1 MVCNVHEV
9 VNELFQQRST
19 SAIME
24 KFFVSRPIFAIVLSI
39 VIVLL
44 GIISIFNLSIE
55 EYPDITPPVV
65 EVSATYPGAD
75 AQTVDNAV
83 ATPLAE
89 SIMGVSDML
98 YMQSTSSNSG
108 TMNIQVTF
116 DIGSDPDMDAIF
128 TQNNVASATALLPAE
143 VTRQGVTTQKTQ
155 TGFLLVYALHSDGRY
170 DDRYLSN
177 YAYINLQNEL
187 LKIDG
192 VGKVEIMGA
201 GEYSMRIWVHPD
213 RMAYYN
219 LSLAEIT
226 SAIEAQA
233 EIYPTGQFG
242 AEPTSAPTEFTYTV
256 TLPPQIATAEEYS
269 NIVLRTLADGS
280 QLLLS
285 DVAEVTLGS
294 ENYGT
299 SSTFGDNPS
308 ALVVIYQTPNSNAME
323 VGARVKAAIERLSER
338 FPDGVAIDAI
348 VDTTSSIK
356 AGIREIL
363 YTLLLA
369 LVLVI
374 VIIYLFIQDWR
385 ATLIPLI
392 AVPVSLIGTFIFFP
406 LLGFSINI
414 ISLLG
419 VILAIGLVVDD
430 GIVVVEAVQVNIER
444 GMSPRAATLEAMR
457 NVASPII
464 ATTVVLLAVFI
475 PVSLTGGISGRLFQQ
490 FSITIAI
497 SVAISAFNALTL
509 SPALSAMILRP
520 KKRREKGFFGAFN
533 RWFDRMMARY
543 SSATRRMTAH
553 VVRTMLFV
561 VVVLGAIVALWREI
575 PSGFLPDEDQGYL
588 MVMVNLPEASSLQRT
603 EQVVAQVNRIV
614 SADDAVLYT
623 STASGF
629 DMLTG
634 IASSSSGVLFVALKD
649 YDERR
654 ATAAQLASALNQ
666 QLYEAINAGEAYAFT
681 PPSIPGL
688 GVTSGIEFQVQDL
701 EGRGL
706 GYLNEQ
712 AQKLMAALEKSPE
725 ISSVTTQFNND
736 VPQRRLDVDRDYA
749 LSEGVD
755 LEALYD
761 QLSAFLGG
769 SYINNFNRFGR
780 LYRSYIQALPQY
792 RDDARSLDSYFVQNG
807 AGESVPVSAFVRVV
821 DTVGVEYV
829 SQFNLYRSIALTA
842 TPAEGR
848 SSAEVM
854 DRISREAAQTLPDDV
869 DIAWSGISFQQ
880 QSASKGGAAI
890 YALAVLFV
898 FLALAA
904 LYNSWTLPIAI
915 LLSVPLAVL
924 GALMFIGTAH
934 LFDAKYINDIFIQIA
949 LVMLIGLAAKN
960 AILVVEYADRLFYE
974 QKRSLLDAA
983 IGAAQLRV
991 RPILMTAFAFILG
1004 IVPLIFADGAYSTAR
1019 NTMGVALAGGMLVA
1033 TLAGIFL
1040 YPALYYLV
1048 GRVGNLERRREQHK
1062 NEPL

>member
-1 MVCNVHEV
+1 MPEV
-9 VNELFQQRST
+9 ASELFLLKYDKR
-19 SAIME
+19 ME

-44 GIISIFNLSIE
+44 GAISIFNLSIE
-55 EYPDITPPVV
+55 EYPNITPPVV
-65 EVSATYPGAD
+65 EVSATYEGAD
-75 AQTVDNAV
+75 AVTVDNAV
-83 ATPLAE
+83 ATPIAE
-89 SIMGVSDML
+89 SIMGVSDMI
-98 YMQSTSSNSG
+98 YMQSTSANNG

-128 TQNNVASATALLPAE
+128 TQNNVASATALLPSS

-155 TGFLLVYALHSDGRY
+155 TGFLLVYSLHSDGRY

-201 GEYSMRIWVHPD
+201 GEYSMRIWIRPD
-213 RMAYYN
+213 RMEYYN

-233 EIYPTGQFG
+233 EIYPTGQLG
-242 AEPTSAPTEFTYTV
+242 AEPSPSTTEFTYTV
-256 TLPPQIATAEEYS
+256 TLPPQITTPEEYS
-269 NIVLRTLADGS
+269 KIVLRTLEDGS

-308 ALVVIYQTPNSNAME
+308 AMIVIYQTPNSNAVE
-323 VGARVKAAIERLSER
+323 VGARVKSTIEQLSSR
-338 FPDGVAIDAI
+338 FPDGVTIDTV
-348 VDTTSSIK
+348 VDTTMSIK

-374 VIIYLFIQDWR
+374 IIIYLFIQDWR

-444 GMSPRAATLEAMR
+444 GMSPREATLDAMR
-457 NVASPII
+457 SVSSPII

-475 PVSLTGGISGRLFQQ
+475 PVSLTGGITGLLFQQ

-497 SVAISAFNALTL
+497 SVTISAFNALTL

-520 KKRREKGFFGAFN
+520 KAKRETGFFGAFN
-533 RWFDRMMARY
+533 RWFDRMLARY
-543 SSATRRMTAH
+543 SNATRRMASHIARTA
-553 VVRTMLFV
+553 VFV
-561 VVVLGAIVALWREI
+561 VIVLGAIAALWRVI
-575 PSGFLPDEDQGYL
+575 PSGFLPEEDQGYI
-588 MVMVNLPEASSLQRT
+588 MVMVNLPEAASLRRT
-603 EQVVAQVNRIV
+603 EQVVAQVDRLV
-614 SADDAVLYT
+614 SGHEAVLYT
-623 STASGF
+623 SAASGF
-629 DMLTG
+629 DMISG
-634 IASSSSGVLFVALKD
+634 IASTSNGVLFVALKD
-649 YDERR
+649 FDQRR
-654 ATAAQLASALNQ
+654 TTAAELAATLNRE
-666 QLYEAINAGEAYAFT
+666 LYAAINSAEVYAVT
-681 PPSIPGL
+681 PPAIPGM
-688 GVTSGIEFQVQDL
+688 GVTSGVEVQVQDL

-706 GYLNEQ
+706 GYL
-712 AQKLMAALEKSPE
+712 ASHSRALMAALEKSPMVT
-725 ISSVTTQFNND
+725 SVTTQFNDN
-736 VPQRRLDVDRDYA
+736 VPQRRLEVNRDYA
-749 LSEGVD
+749 LSEGVE
-755 LEALYD
+755 LATLYD
-761 QLSAFLGG
+761 QLSAFMGG

-780 LYRSYIQALPQY
+780 LYRSYIQAAPEY
-792 RDDARSLDSYFVQNG
+792 RTDAASLDSYFVLNG
-807 AGESVPVSAFVRVV
+807 AGESVPVSAFVRVI
-821 DTVGVEYV
+821 DTMGVEFV
-829 SQFNLYRSIALTA
+829 SQFNLNRSIALTVN
-842 TPAEGR
+842 PAEGH
-848 SSAEVM
+848 SSDEVM
-854 DRISREAAQTLPDDV
+854 NEIERQATQILPNDV
-869 DIAWSGISFQQ
+869 GIAWSGMSYQQ
-880 QSASKGGAAI
+880 KEASKGGAAI

-904 LYNSWTLPIAI
+904 LYNSWSLPIAI
-915 LLSVPLAVL
+915 LLGVPLAML

-934 LFDAKYINDIFIQIA
+934 LFDAKYINDIFIHIS

-960 AILVVEYADRLFYE
+960 AILVVEYADRLFFE
-974 QKRSLLDAA
+974 QKKSLLEAA
-983 IGAAQLRV
+983 LGAAQLRV

-1004 IVPLIFADGAYSTAR
+1004 IVPLIFAHGAYSTAR

-1033 TLAGIFL
+1033 TMVGIFL

-1048 GRVGNLERRREQHK
+1048 GRLGHLERKREQHK
-1062 NEPL
+1062 DQPL